1 MIEGPT
7 APTGRRFPGFD
18 VVSQRGHWD
27 PVTTEVVLARLE
39 TPGPLRFFDEL
50 EAANLTALV
59 QQLLALDD
67 ATARVMAAAID
78 ARLADGSTDGWHVE
92 TMPEDVVAWR
102 RSLAALD
109 EEAKLRFD
117 SSFLELDYATRTRL
131 VGGVQD
137 AGSGHWYG
145 FPASRLWDL
154 WLRYACTA
162 YYAHPDAWNEIGFS
176 GPAYPRGYKNAGVDA
191 REPFEVRDVD
201 PGEDPT
207 RVTLT

>member
-1 MIEGPT
+1 MIDGPT
-7 APTGRRFPGFD
+7 APTTRRFPGFD
-18 VVSQRGHWD
+18 VIEQRSHWD
-27 PVTTEVVLARLE
+27 QVTTEVVLARLQK
-39 TPGPLRFFDEL
+39 PGPLRFFDEH
-50 EAANLTALV
+50 EATNVTALV

-67 ATARVMAAAID
+67 ATSSAIAASID
-78 ARLADGSTDGWHVE
+78 GRLADDSTDGWRID
-92 TMPEDVVAWR
+92 TMPEDVVVWH

-109 EEAKLRFD
+109 EEAGLRFD
-117 SSFLELDYATRTRL
+117 STFVELDYTIRRRI

-137 AGSGHWYG
+137 AGAGHWHG
-145 FPASRLWDL
+145 FPADRLWDL

-201 PGEDPT
+201 PGEDPA
-207 RVTLT
+207 RVTRT